1 MIIFPEPDK
10 QGGKT
15 VVEVLWLRHTNRNI
29 KPDPFPPQVLS
40 NLLWAAFGIN
50 RRKGQDMA
58 ERTIPQLFEDS
69 VRIYPENILVWEK
82 RGPRYEGIS
91 YKEMQSRVHRFAAG
105 LLSLGLKKRDRVTL
119 LSEGRADWLMSELG
133 ILFTG
138 AINVPVSVKI
148 DELTDL
154 KFRLAHSESRLAIVS
169 RGQLP
174 KIRAIKGDL
183 PDLERIIVLDP
194 VDTLEPDELV
204 ADDVL
209 REGDL
214 FLTAHSTQFHET
226 WHSVRESDIA
236 NICYTSGTTADPK
249 GIMLTHRNY
258 TANVEHSLSLVD
270 CPEYYVTLLILPW
283 DHSFAH
289 TCGLYG
295 MIKGGASIACVET
308 GRTGL
313 ETLKNIP
320 KNIREIRPTV
330 ILSVP
335 ALAKSFKKNIEKAIA
350 EKGPHL
356 EALFRKGLKAAY
368 EYNGKGWNR
377 GQGRRK
383 FKKPLYFLVDKLIF
397 SKIRKNFGG
406 RLELFVGGGALLDI
420 ELQRFFYALGMPM
433 FQGYGLTE
441 ASPVISANNKREHK
455 LGSSGK
461 PAKAIEVKICDES
474 GNEVPVGAKGEI
486 VIRGENVMAG
496 YWKNEKA
503 TRETI
508 RDGWLYTGDLGYLD
522 ADGYL
527 YVIGRTKSL
536 MIAND
541 GEKYSPEEIEEAI
554 TEASPYIEQIM
565 LYNNQSPYT
574 IALLVLNKEN
584 LRRWLKQR
592 NLDPRTPE
600 GQEAALKLLE
610 SEIAQFRDG
619 GRLAGKFP
627 ARWLPAAVAVLGEE
641 FSEQNKFLN
650 STLKMVRS
658 RIAEYY
664 KNRLD
669 FLFTPE
675 GKDILNHQNRTIISR
690 L

>member
-1 MIIFPEPDK
+1 MP
-10 QGGKT
+10 
-15 VVEVLWLRHTNRNI
+15 
-29 KPDPFPPQVLS
+29 
-40 NLLWAAFGIN
+40 
-50 RRKGQDMA
+50 
-58 ERTIPQLFEDS
+58 ERTLPQLFEDS
-69 VRIYPENILVWEK
+69 VNKFPNNIILWEK
-82 RGPRYEGIS
+82 RNGKYEGIT
-91 YKEMQSRVHRFAAG
+91 YQEMRSRVHRFAAG
-105 LLSLGLKKRDRVTL
+105 LLSLGLKTGDRVGL
-119 LSEGRADWLMSELG
+119 LSEGRSEWLMSELG
-133 ILFTG
+133 ILYTG
-138 AINVPVSVKI
+138 AINVPISVKI
-148 DELTDL
+148 EEPSEL
-154 KFRLAHSESRLAIVS
+154 KFRLAHSESRLVIAS
-169 RGQLP
+169 HSQLP
-174 KIRAIKGDL
+174 KIRNIKNDL
-183 PDLERIIVLDP
+183 PDLERIIILDELEN
-194 VDTLEPDELV
+194 LEPDEIY
-204 ADDVL
+204 AEEIL
-209 REGDL
+209 RQGDL
-214 FLTAHSTQFHET
+214 FLTSHPREFEET
-226 WHSVRESDIA
+226 WKSIKESYLA

-258 TANVEHSLSLVD
+258 TANVEHSLSLVE

-335 ALAKSFKKNIEKAIA
+335 ALAKSFKKNIEKAIS
-350 EKGPHL
+350 EKGPAI
-356 EALFRKGLKAAY
+356 EALFEKGLAAAY
-368 EYNGKGWNR
+368 EYNGEGWNR
-377 GQGRRK
+377 GQGKRK
-383 FKKPLYFLVDKLIF
+383 LKKPFYFLVDKLIF

-461 PAKAIEVKICDES
+461 PAKAIQVKICDEN
-474 GNEVPVGAKGEI
+474 GNEVPIGTKGEI

-508 RDGWLYTGDLGYLD
+508 REGWLYTGDLGYLD
-522 ADGYL
+522 NDGYL
-527 YVIGRTKSL
+527 YVLGRTKSL

-554 TEASPYIEQIM
+554 TEASPFIEQIM

-574 IALLVLNKEN
+574 VALLVPNKEN
-584 LRRWLKQR
+584 LLRWLKEKK
-592 NLDPRTPE
+592 LDKRTPE

-610 SEIAQFRDG
+610 SEINQFKAG
-619 GRLAGKFP
+619 GNYEGMFP
-627 ARWLPAAVAVLGEE
+627 ARWLPATFAVLGEG
-641 FSEQNKFLN
+641 FTEQNRLLN
-650 STLKMVRS
+650 STLKMVRPK
-658 RIAEYY
+658 IVEFY

-669 FLFTPE
+669 YMFSPE
-675 GKDILNHQNRTIISR
+675 GKDILNHQNRTIIYR

>member
-1 MIIFPEPDK
+1 MP
-10 QGGKT
+10 
-15 VVEVLWLRHTNRNI
+15 
-29 KPDPFPPQVLS
+29 
-40 NLLWAAFGIN
+40 
-50 RRKGQDMA
+50 
-58 ERTIPQLFEDS
+58 ERTLPQLFEDS
-69 VRIYPENILVWEK
+69 VNKFPNNIILWEK
-82 RGPRYEGIS
+82 RNGKYEGIT
-91 YKEMQSRVHRFAAG
+91 YQEMRSRVHRFAAG
-105 LLSLGLKKRDRVTL
+105 LLSLGLKTGDRVGL
-119 LSEGRADWLMSELG
+119 LSEGRSEWLMSELG
-133 ILFTG
+133 ILYTG
-138 AINVPVSVKI
+138 AINVPISVKI
-148 DELTDL
+148 EEPSEL
-154 KFRLAHSESRLAIVS
+154 KFRLAHSESRLVIAS
-169 RGQLP
+169 HSQLP
-174 KIRAIKGDL
+174 KIRNIKNDL
-183 PDLERIIVLDP
+183 PDLERIIILDE
-194 VDTLEPDELV
+194 VENLEPDEIY
-204 ADDVL
+204 AEEIL
-209 REGDL
+209 RQGDL
-214 FLTAHSTQFHET
+214 FLTSHPREFEET
-226 WHSVRESDIA
+226 WKSIKESYLA

-258 TANVEHSLSLVD
+258 TANVEHSLSLVE

-335 ALAKSFKKNIEKAIA
+335 ALAKSFKKNIEKAIS
-350 EKGPHL
+350 EKGPAI
-356 EALFRKGLKAAY
+356 EALFEKGLAAAY
-368 EYNGKGWNR
+368 EYNGEGWNR
-377 GQGRRK
+377 GQGKRK
-383 FKKPLYFLVDKLIF
+383 LKKPFYFLVDKLIF

-461 PAKAIEVKICDES
+461 PAKAIQVKICDEN
-474 GNEVPVGAKGEI
+474 GNEVPIGTKGEI

-508 RDGWLYTGDLGYLD
+508 REGWLYTGDLGYLD
-522 ADGYL
+522 NDGYL
-527 YVIGRTKSL
+527 YVLGRTKSL

-554 TEASPYIEQIM
+554 TEASPFIEQIM

-574 IALLVLNKEN
+574 VALLVPNKEN
-584 LRRWLKQR
+584 LLRWLKEKK
-592 NLDPRTPE
+592 LDKRTPE

-610 SEIAQFRDG
+610 SEINQFKAG
-619 GRLAGKFP
+619 GNYEGMFP
-627 ARWLPAAVAVLGEE
+627 ARWLPATFAVLGEG
-641 FSEQNKFLN
+641 FTEQNRLLN
-650 STLKMVRS
+650 STLKMVRPK
-658 RIAEYY
+658 IVEFY

-669 FLFTPE
+669 YMFSPE
-675 GKDILNHQNRTIISR
+675 GKDILNHQNRTIIYR